1 MAVCESAASSCHGM
15 RMVVKDIMRKAV
27 CVEPDVTLAVAARKL
42 KDLNIGCVPVC
53 SGKQVLGMLTDRDIA
68 MRAVADGRSG
78 ETMTAR
84 EAMSVGVLCCFE
96 DDPVQTA
103 ETLMKTAHVRRLV
116 VLDRRRHMVG
126 IVSSTD
132 LGGCASGRRPFEI
145 VFFKEIFDHL
155 GIAHRSEVMRATVAR
170 PVEADAISEAI
181 RQFERTRQIGDWRR
195 LADGYVVNVVT
206 CDSTA

>member
-1 MAVCESAASSCHGM
+1 MAVRKSVAGCSQG
-15 RMVVKDIMRKAV
+15 RPTFVKDIMRKAV

-42 KDLNIGCVPVC
+42 KEFNIGCVPVC

-78 ETMTAR
+78 ETMTVR
-84 EAMSVGVLCCFE
+84 EAMSVGALCCFE

-116 VLDRRRHMVG
+116 VLDRRRHIAG
-126 IVSSTD
+126 IVSTTD
-132 LGGCASGRRPFEI
+132 LGGCTSGRRPFEI
-145 VFFKEIFDHL
+145 VFFKEIQDHL
-155 GIAHRSEVMRATVAR
+155 GIGHRSELMRATVAR
-170 PVEADAISEAI
+170 AAEAEAISDAI
-181 RQFERTRQIGDWRR
+181 RQFEQTRQIGDWRR

-206 CDSTA
+206 SDRTT